1 MTNARART
9 DAGFTL
15 LETVIS
21 LTILALLMLVLYLAF
36 STASSVWSRA
46 GDGESRGQRQ
56 ETVARLLAEDFRSLR
71 PYTLSW
77 ERGQDFAFVGAARTV
92 FYVTAGGLGAVDR
105 ASHGLFFACLFLAP
119 EDDGTLALRL
129 YKSPYPD
136 QTYFEALH
144 DFATSVGSARAEWLP
159 PETLAESSTTLLKGL
174 GEAAFTFA
182 AGPAILPAEDD
193 ASPFARRRPL
203 PEKDWGKP
211 GLPAT
216 AQLEYSLAGKTYR
229 ALAGSGARYR
239 P

>member
-1 MTNARART
+1 MTNARARA

-36 STASSVWSRA
+36 STASSVWGRVD
-46 GDGESRGQRQ
+46 DGGSRGQRQ
-56 ETVARLLAEDFRSLR
+56 ETVTRLLAEDFRALR
-71 PYTLSW
+71 PYSLGW
-77 ERGQDFAFVGAARTV
+77 ERGQDFAFAGAARTV
-92 FYVTAGGLGAVDR
+92 FYVTTGGLGAVDR

-119 EDDGTLALRL
+119 ADDGTLALRL

-136 QTYFEALH
+136 QAYFEALH
-144 DFATSVGSARAEWLP
+144 DFATSVGNARADWLP
-159 PETLAESSTTLLKGL
+159 PETMAEGSTTLLEGL

-182 AGPAILPAEDD
+182 AGPASLPAEDE

-211 GLPAT
+211 SLPAT

-229 ALAGSGARYR
+229 ALARSEARSQ